1 MSISDKL
8 AVVKAVTT
16 SKAGLELLKHH
27 KNTPTVLFG
36 LGVVGVVA
44 AGVLA
49 CRATLHLEEDVI
61 VPNEDDQE
69 ELQELLDKN
78 AISPQVYTKERARLK
93 VKLVGNV
100 AWKYTPAIVVGGV
113 GIAALTGSHVMLTR
127 RNASLVAAYAT
138 IMKSYD
144 EYRQRV
150 RDEFGEEKDRELRFG
165 VEEVEVADPD
175 NPGKTKVVKKAK
187 YAPDYA
193 RVFSRDTSESWDP
206 RPEHNLVFL
215 KSVQQ
220 WCTDTLRANKILT
233 LNEVYDALGLS
244 RTTAGAEVGWRYNNP
259 RHNGDNRVDFS
270 LLENATPDEINEFFH
285 GPDGAIMLD
294 FNVDGSVID
303 GYDEI

>member
-16 SKAGLELLKHH
+16 SKAGLELLKNH

-61 VPNEDDQE
+61 VPNEEDQE
-69 ELQELLDKN
+69 TLQILLDKN
-78 AISPQVYTKERARLK
+78 EITPQVYTKERAKLKTRL
-93 VKLVGNV
+93 VLNV
-100 AWKYTPAIVVGGV
+100 AWKYAPAVIVGGV
-113 GIAALTGSHVMLTR
+113 GVAALTGSHVILTR

-138 IMKSYD
+138 ISKSFD

-150 RDEFGEEKDRELRFG
+150 RDELGEEKDREFRFG
-165 VEEVEVADPD
+165 TENVEIDDPD
-175 NPGKTKVVKKAK
+175 NPGKKKTVKRAK
-187 YAPDYA
+187 TAPDYA
-193 RVFSRDTSESWDP
+193 RIFSRDTSQSWDP

-220 WCTDTLRANKILT
+220 YCTDTLRANKILT
-233 LNEVYDALGLS
+233 LNEVYDALGLT
-244 RTTAGAEVGWRYNNP
+244 RTAAGAVVGWRYNNP
-259 RHNGDNRVDFS
+259 HHNGDNRVDFS
-270 LLENATPDEINEFFH
+270 ILENATPSEIDEFFH

-294 FNVDGSVID
+294 FNVDGVIYT
-303 GYDEI
+303 GFDEI